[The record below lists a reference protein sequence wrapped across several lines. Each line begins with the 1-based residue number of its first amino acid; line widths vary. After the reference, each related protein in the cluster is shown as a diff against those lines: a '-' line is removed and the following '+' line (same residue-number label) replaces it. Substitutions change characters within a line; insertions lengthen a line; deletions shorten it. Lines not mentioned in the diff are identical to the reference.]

1 MEQQTISIAK
11 AGIQATLMTRTSI
24 LAAANPVYG
33 RYDTTKTLKANID
46 ISAPI
51 MSRFDLFFVILDECN
66 NYSDLNIARHIVN
79 LQKEGHI
86 NYNKEEMKD
95 PLRRFYSQ
103 EDVSLYLRYAK
114 HFKPKF
120 RQDSAQVLRDE
131 YVKLRAND
139 ISSQKSSYRI
149 TVRQLESLIRLSEA
163 LAKVHLSDVILPVFV
178 KEAAKLLQTSIIKVS
193 MSDVEMDFGEEYL
206 KEKETNNINEQQ
218 GANVNNDMIMERREK
233 KVKIPGEEFEK
244 IKTGIFYILKNN
256 EKMGVQ
262 SKKNE
267 VIGQYLENKYEEIE
281 GEEQLNELTKKVEM
295 VLAKLIQDN
304 FLYETRN
311 EGQKDNPF
319 IYINVNYDI
328 PDIFDV

>member
-1 MEQQTISIAK
+1 
-11 AGIQATLMTRTSI
+11 
-24 LAAANPVYG
+24 
-33 RYDTTKTLKANID
+33 
-46 ISAPI
+46 
-51 MSRFDLFFVILDECN
+51 VILDECN

-86 NYNKEEMKD
+86 NYNQDEVND
-95 PLRRFYSQ
+95 PTRKFYTQ

-114 HFKPKF
+114 NFKPKF
-120 RQDSAQVLRDE
+120 RQDSAEVLRDE

-163 LAKVHLSDVILPVFV
+163 LAKVHLSDVILPLFV
-178 KEAAKLLQTSIIKVS
+178 KEAARLLQTSIIKVS
-193 MSDVEMDFGEEYL
+193 MSDVEIDFGEEYL
-206 KEKETNNINEQQ
+206 REKDKREGENNIND
-218 GANVNNDMIMERREK
+218 NNGEINNQIINDKREK

-244 IKTGIFYILKNN
+244 IKTGIVYILKNN
-256 EKMGVQ
+256 EKMGMQ

-281 GEEQLNELTKKVEM
+281 GEAQLNELTKKVEM
-295 VLAKLIQDN
+295 VLAKLINEN
-304 FLYETRN
+304 FLYETKN
-311 EGQKDNPF
+311 EADQENPF

>member
-1 MEQQTISIAK
+1 M
-11 AGIQATLMTRTSI
+11 
-24 LAAANPVYG
+24 
-33 RYDTTKTLKANID
+33 KANID

-86 NYNKEEMKD
+86 NYNQEEIDD
-95 PLRRFYSQ
+95 PGRVFYTQ

-120 RQDSAQVLRDE
+120 RQDSAKVLRDE

-178 KEAAKLLQTSIIKVS
+178 KEAARLLQTSIIKVS
-193 MSDVEMDFGEEYL
+193 MNEVEINFGEEYL
-206 KEKETNNINEQQ
+206 QEKAKEGENVINSN
-218 GANVNNDMIMERREK
+218 GDANSDINMERNK

-244 IKTGIFYILKNN
+244 IKTGIVYILKNN
-256 EKMGVQ
+256 EKMGVK

-267 VIGQYLENKYEEIE
+267 VISQYLENKYEEIE
-281 GEEQLNELTKKVEM
+281 GEEQLNELIKKVEII
-295 VLAKLIQDN
+295 LAKLINEN
-304 FLYETRN
+304 FLYETKN
-311 EGQKDNPF
+311 DEDKDNPY

-328 PDIFDV
+328 PDIFDI

>member
-1 MEQQTISIAK
+1 
-11 AGIQATLMTRTSI
+11 
-24 LAAANPVYG
+24 
-33 RYDTTKTLKANID
+33 
-46 ISAPI
+46 
-51 MSRFDLFFVILDECN
+51 VILDECN

-86 NYNKEEMKD
+86 NYNTDEIKD

-193 MSDVEMDFGEEYL
+193 MSDVEVDFGEEYL
-206 KEKETNNINEQQ
+206 KEKESNNINDTN
-218 GANVNNDMIMERREK
+218 GVNNNEMIMDRKEK
-233 KVKIPGEEFEK
+233 RVKIKGEEFEK
-244 IKTGIFYILKNN
+244 IKTGIVYILKNN

-281 GEEQLNELTKKVEM
+281 GEEQLNELTKKVEV

-304 FLYETRN
+304 FLYETKN
-311 EGQKDNPF
+311 EAQEDNPF